1 MEPLSIAASL
11 LTVLEATASVSK
23 STIALYRNVREA
35 PKELAQLSTRVSQT
49 RSRLAIQIQ
58 LYQSLN
64 GGSTKSLLPDGALV
78 TFQADLENAKDCLG
92 IIKGI
97 RSAKGGGKQCLSWVM
112 QDKRKVTKV
121 LLNLHDID
129 NNISA
134 LLTTL
139 SLAINLHSNELVSKL
154 NTHQQSLAAQLQRSH
169 QDTRTYSAYSLLPT
183 SMAGSVDHD
192 PSSYVENTMRTSI
205 AVGQQKDELRAEFLK
220 ILLAYW
226 PMPNALDLDGPV
238 GPLACAAMKGSVEDL
253 DLLMHTGVCVSNTA
267 MIAKKIIKYSML
279 GSNLATSDYLMPL
292 LPSGWINQTDQRGR
306 GPLHVTLLCLGFHIK
321 EIAQRLLVAGANVHL
336 RDMDGN
342 DPGDVARI
350 CDEQA
355 LSDGILQPASSGN
368 VRAYYDAL
376 ITEGFDV
383 ELDRDGILW
392 WPSYDPT
399 P

>member
-1 MEPLSIAASL
+1 M
-11 LTVLEATASVSK
+11 LTVGRSPLQEACRYGHSE
-23 STIALYRNVREA
+23 IARLL
-35 PKELAQLSTRVSQT
+35 LAQGAFLEHADIGGCTAFSMLWFQLSSQ
-49 RSRLAIQIQ
+49 
-58 LYQSLN
+58 
-64 GGSTKSLLPDGALV
+64 
-78 TFQADLENAKDCLG
+78 FC
-92 IIKGI
+92 
-97 RSAKGGGKQCLSWVM
+97 
-112 QDKRKVTKV
+112 
-121 LLNLHDID
+121 
-129 NNISA
+129 
-134 LLTTL
+134 
-139 SLAINLHSNELVSKL
+139 
-154 NTHQQSLAAQLQRSH
+154 
-169 QDTRTYSAYSLLPT
+169 
-183 SMAGSVDHD
+183 
-192 PSSYVENTMRTSI
+192 
-205 AVGQQKDELRAEFLK
+205 RAEFLK